1 MNKDKVSIITC
12 LLIFFVAVG
21 GLLFVNNAHVN
32 KIVFAVGKKTKFN
45 EDDFM
50 IKDFG
55 IGHDGNPFLAVKGTA
70 GGSIPQKENV
80 GYAYVLCNR

>member
-12 LLIFFVAVG
+12 LLIFFVAVA

-32 KIVFAVGKKTKFN
+32 KIVFAVGKKSKFN

-50 IKDFG
+50 WINTTKRECR
-55 IGHDGNPFLAVKGTA
+55 VR
-70 GGSIPQKENV
+70 V
-80 GYAYVLCNR
+80 CLCNR